1 MLKMRKRFIAPKIS
15 YIPASNAPLSAD
27 VGIIEGEEFFYLFDV
42 GADEVVAE
50 FLNVLPKPKKL
61 ILSHFHPDHIGN
73 IGRIVFAEC
82 YVGANTKNYLKN
94 YLCFSETEPKE
105 IEELLQEQGVR
116 IVDTPIMIS
125 DGVEI
130 NIFPLPSSHAKGSL
144 AVTADG
150 AYTFLGDATYCT
162 GKKGKAVY
170 NTQLLKE
177 QIDLLKTLSSDYV
190 LLSHAE
196 PYMKERKQL
205 IRQLEDIY
213 GSRKKGEPYIEA
225 E

>member
-1 MLKMRKRFIAPKIS
+1 MKNRFIAPKIS

-42 GADEVVAE
+42 GADGAVAE
-50 FLNVLPKPKKL
+50 FLNMLPKPKKL

-73 IGRIVFAEC
+73 IGRLAFTEC
-82 YVGANTKNYLKN
+82 YVGANTANYLKN
-94 YLCFSETEPKE
+94 YLCFPGTEFKET
-105 IEELLQEQGVR
+105 EELLQKQGIR
-116 IVDTPIMIS
+116 IVDAPTVIS
-125 DGVEI
+125 DGAELR
-130 NIFPLPSSHAKGSL
+130 IFPMPSSHAKGSL

-170 NTQLLKE
+170 NAQLLKE
-177 QIDLLKTLSSDYV
+177 QIDLLKTLCSDYV

-196 PYMKERKQL
+196 PYVKERKQV

-213 GSRKKGEPYIEA
+213 KRRKKGEPYIEA
-225 E
+225 EE